1 VNTPTV
7 FDPVAVPTIRFCAG
21 QPDQMKPA
29 RNYPLL
35 LASQFWSAFGDNFI
49 LVVILG
55 PIMNQFRDGKISAQT
70 QSIDNIYYTSL
81 LFVPYVLLA
90 PVAGYLNDRYA
101 KNRWLAGGNLIKL
114 IGTCLTALGLTGAP
128 VWQAVGYF
136 VVGIGAC
143 VYSPAKYGIMPEILP
158 NEQLVKANG
167 MMEFLTLAAIL
178 AGSIIGALSFD
189 HASLTTCY
197 VLVAGIYA
205 FSLALSLFMS
215 HTPSYP
221 EVRLRESVSEFFRNA
236 GELFSQKRLARILM
250 STAMFWICGAILK
263 MNFQPWGQQVLKL
276 TTMTQ
281 INLLGLWVS
290 IGLMLG
296 SVAAGQLYPVGDL
309 RHTRRY
315 GWLLAGTIAA
325 LGSVGWLMGHGL
337 DNPRGLSTSILII
350 TGFAA
355 GLFLIP
361 LNAAL
366 QAESRKDKL
375 GKTIATQNGFENL
388 AMLAGSLLA
397 FFQVRFGFNPSELLL
412 GLALFASIVVIW
424 LKIPAKTSK
433 L

>member
-1 VNTPTV
+1 
-7 FDPVAVPTIRFCAG
+7 
-21 QPDQMKPA
+21 MKSA

-55 PIMNQFRDGKISAQT
+55 PIINQFKNGKISAQT
-70 QSIDNIYYTSL
+70 QSLENIYYTSL

-90 PVAGYLNDRYA
+90 PVAGYLNDRFA
-101 KNRWLAGGNLIKL
+101 KNRWLLGGNLIKL
-114 IGTCLTALGLTGAP
+114 IGTCITALGLTGAP

-143 VYSPAKYGIMPEILP
+143 VYSPAKYGILPEILP
-158 NEQLVKANG
+158 NERLVKANG
-167 MMEFLTLAAIL
+167 IMEFLTLVAIL
-178 AGSIIGALSFD
+178 GGSISGALAFD
-189 HASLTTCY
+189 HASLVTGY

-205 FSLALSLFMS
+205 LSLALNLFMS
-215 HTPSYP
+215 RTPSYP
-221 EVRLRESVSEFFRNA
+221 EVLLRDSLSGFFRNA
-236 GELFSQKRLARILM
+236 GDLFSQKRLARILM
-250 STAMFWICGAILK
+250 GTAMFWICGAILK

-281 INLLGLWVS
+281 INLLGLWLS

-296 SVAAGQLYPVGDL
+296 SVAAGQLYPVGEL

-325 LGSVGWLMGHGL
+325 LGSLGWLMGHGL
-337 DNPRGLSTSILII
+337 DYPIGLSASILMV

-375 GKTIATQNGFENL
+375 GKTIATQNGFENS

-397 FFQVRFGFNPSELLL
+397 FFQVKFGFDPSELLL
-412 GLALFASIVVIW
+412 ALAFFVSIVVIW

-433 L
+433 R